1 MRQINTTQKDGLS
14 ADTIINYFDF
24 YVRELSIGG
33 VVQCSEAG
41 FLLNTPKA
49 QSTFVARLCSVLR
62 DEYDIELKLDDKT
75 AAQLLAAGIAA
86 IGNKEG
92 KYQQNTLILSRAG
105 VLKLE
110 KLINFLK
117 RHRG

>member
-1 MRQINTTQKDGLS
+1 MRQINTTLRDGLS

-24 YVRELSIGG
+24 DVRQLSIGG
-33 VVQCSEAG
+33 EVQCSDAG
-41 FLLNTPKA
+41 YLLNTPKA
-49 QSTFVARLCSVLR
+49 QSTFVARLCGVLR
-62 DEYDIELKLDDKT
+62 DYYDVELKLDDET
-75 AAQLLAAGIAA
+75 AARLLAAGIAA

-92 KYQQNTLILSRAG
+92 KYQQNTLLLSRAG

-117 RHRG
+117 RHRD